1 MRSSRTTRATSP
13 APRNSSNSSPR
24 WSWIRYA
31 VPSPSTRC
39 ATRCRTSTSRRSRRR
54 RCLATTRRSFG
65 TPSSRLIRTSASS
78 GSSKRTSSSR
88 RRSTAGTSRPA
99 NSAISAAVG
108 RGSIARAP
116 VASLAIG
123 RETAVNTDARA
134 NGGEPILELR
144 ALSKSF
150 GGLRAV
156 RDVTLKIMPGE
167 RQAIIGPNG
176 AGKTTLFNLITGIF
190 PATSGQV
197 VLFGQDVTEWPSH
210 RRTALGMAR
219 TFQITSLFPKLT
231 VLDNVLLAIQGLR
244 RSKFVMWR
252 FLSSYRDI
260 YDKAYGLLER
270 ARFLD
275 RKDTEVRYLSHGEQR
290 QLEIVLGLASDP
302 KILLLDEPA
311 AGLSSGESTEMVEFL
326 AKLDPKLAILLIEHD
341 MDVVFDVA
349 DEISVLHFGEILES
363 GAPEKIKKSRRVQEI
378 YLGTE

>member
-1 MRSSRTTRATSP
+1 VNTQAH
-13 APRNSSNSSPR
+13 
-24 WSWIRYA
+24 
-31 VPSPSTRC
+31 
-39 ATRCRTSTSRRSRRR
+39 
-54 RCLATTRRSFG
+54 
-65 TPSSRLIRTSASS
+65 AS
-78 GSSKRTSSSR
+78 
-88 RRSTAGTSRPA
+88 
-99 NSAISAAVG
+99 
-108 RGSIARAP
+108 
-116 VASLAIG
+116 G
-123 RETAVNTDARA
+123 REPV
-134 NGGEPILELR
+134 LELR

-156 RDVTLKIMPGE
+156 RDVTLKIMPGD
-167 RQAIIGPNG
+167 RKAIIGPNG

-197 VLFGQDVTEWPSH
+197 VLFGQDVTRWPSH

-252 FLSSYRDI
+252 FLSSYRDF
-260 YDKAYGLLER
+260 YDRAHGLLER

-290 QLEIVLGLASDP
+290 QLEIILGLASDP

-311 AGLSSGESTEMVEFL
+311 AGLSSGESSEMIRFL
-326 AKLDPKLAILLIEHD
+326 AHLDRNLAILLIEHD

-349 DEISVLHFGEILES
+349 EHISVLHFGEILEA
-363 GAPEKIKKSRRVQEI
+363 GAAEQIRRSEKVQQV
-378 YLGTE
+378 YLGTA